1 MKLLFV
7 SLGCDKNLVDTEFML
22 GMLRDDGIE
31 ITNDET
37 EADIIIVNTCCF
49 INDAKEESVN
59 AILEMAE
66 YKKIGPLKALIVTG
80 CLAQRYKEEIK
91 TEIPEVDAILGTNSY
106 EDIVKAVH
114 EALGGTFYENFKTL
128 EGLPSIHTK
137 RSVTTGG
144 HFAYLKIAEGCNKRC
159 TYCIIPYIRGNYRSV
174 PMERLIKEAQE
185 LADSAQ
191 IEQVLADAGISGA
204 DIDELMAAKDAS
216 GALLGYVITVT
227 DHEGYGGDIQFSMG
241 ITNEGTLNGIS
252 LLSISETAGLGMRAG
267 EVLVPQFSDKNVSRF
282 TYTKTGATADS
293 EIDAISGATITTN
306 AVVNGVNAGLA
317 YFDKILK
324 GGSAQ

>member
-1 MKLLFV
+1 MKGMIKDALILFAIT
-7 SLGCDKNLVDTEFML
+7 LIAGLML
-22 GMLRDDGIE
+22 GVVND
-31 ITNDET
+31 ITKEPIAQQEQKAKN
-37 EADIIIVNTCCF
+37 EACQNV
-49 INDAKEESVN
+49 
-59 AILEMAE
+59 
-66 YKKIGPLKALIVTG
+66 
-80 CLAQRYKEEIK
+80 
-91 TEIPEVDAILGTNSY
+91 
-106 EDIVKAVH
+106 
-114 EALGGTFYENFKTL
+114 
-128 EGLPSIHTK
+128 
-137 RSVTTGG
+137 
-144 HFAYLKIAEGCNKRC
+144 FAAAD
-159 TYCIIPYIRGNYRSV
+159 SF
-174 PMERLIKEAQE
+174 EAQE

-191 IEQVLADAGISGA
+191 IEQVLTDAGISGA

-241 ITNEGTLNGIS
+241 ITNAGTLNGIS

-267 EVLVPQFSDKNVSRF
+267 EVLVPQFADKNVSRF

>member
-1 MKLLFV
+1 MKGMIKDALILFAIT
-7 SLGCDKNLVDTEFML
+7 LIAGLML
-22 GMLRDDGIE
+22 GVVND
-31 ITNDET
+31 ITKEPIAQQEQKAKN
-37 EADIIIVNTCCF
+37 EACQNV
-49 INDAKEESVN
+49 
-59 AILEMAE
+59 
-66 YKKIGPLKALIVTG
+66 
-80 CLAQRYKEEIK
+80 
-91 TEIPEVDAILGTNSY
+91 
-106 EDIVKAVH
+106 
-114 EALGGTFYENFKTL
+114 
-128 EGLPSIHTK
+128 
-137 RSVTTGG
+137 
-144 HFAYLKIAEGCNKRC
+144 FAAAD
-159 TYCIIPYIRGNYRSV
+159 SF
-174 PMERLIKEAQE
+174 EAQE
-185 LADSAQ
+185 LADSTQ
-191 IEQVLADAGISGA
+191 IEQVLTDAGISGA

-267 EVLVPQFSDKNVSRF
+267 EVLVPQFADKNVSKF

>member
-1 MKLLFV
+1 MKGMIKDALILFAIT
-7 SLGCDKNLVDTEFML
+7 LIAGLML
-22 GMLRDDGIE
+22 GVVND
-31 ITNDET
+31 ITKEPIAQQEQKAKN
-37 EADIIIVNTCCF
+37 EACQNV
-49 INDAKEESVN
+49 
-59 AILEMAE
+59 
-66 YKKIGPLKALIVTG
+66 
-80 CLAQRYKEEIK
+80 
-91 TEIPEVDAILGTNSY
+91 
-106 EDIVKAVH
+106 
-114 EALGGTFYENFKTL
+114 
-128 EGLPSIHTK
+128 
-137 RSVTTGG
+137 
-144 HFAYLKIAEGCNKRC
+144 FAAAD
-159 TYCIIPYIRGNYRSV
+159 SF
-174 PMERLIKEAQE
+174 EAQE

-252 LLSISETAGLGMRAG
+252 LLSISETEGLGMRAG

>member
-1 MKLLFV
+1 MKGMIKDALILFA
-7 SLGCDKNLVDTEFML
+7 STLIAGLML
-22 GMLRDDGIE
+22 GVVND
-31 ITNDET
+31 ITKEPIAQQEQKAKN
-37 EADIIIVNTCCF
+37 EACQNV
-49 INDAKEESVN
+49 
-59 AILEMAE
+59 
-66 YKKIGPLKALIVTG
+66 
-80 CLAQRYKEEIK
+80 
-91 TEIPEVDAILGTNSY
+91 
-106 EDIVKAVH
+106 
-114 EALGGTFYENFKTL
+114 
-128 EGLPSIHTK
+128 
-137 RSVTTGG
+137 
-144 HFAYLKIAEGCNKRC
+144 FAAAD
-159 TYCIIPYIRGNYRSV
+159 SF
-174 PMERLIKEAQE
+174 EAQE

-191 IEQVLADAGISGA
+191 IEQVLTDAGISGA

-227 DHEGYGGDIQFSMG
+227 DHEGYGGGIQFSMG

-267 EVLVPQFSDKNVSRF
+267 EVLVPQFADKNVSKF

>member
-1 MKLLFV
+1 MKGMIKDALILFAIT
-7 SLGCDKNLVDTEFML
+7 LIAGLML
-22 GMLRDDGIE
+22 GVVND
-31 ITNDET
+31 ITKEPIAQQEQKAKN
-37 EADIIIVNTCCF
+37 EACQNVF
-49 INDAKEESVN
+49 
-59 AILEMAE
+59 
-66 YKKIGPLKALIVTG
+66 
-80 CLAQRYKEEIK
+80 
-91 TEIPEVDAILGTNSY
+91 
-106 EDIVKAVH
+106 AV
-114 EALGGTFYENFKTL
+114 ADSF
-128 EGLPSIHTK
+128 
-137 RSVTTGG
+137 
-144 HFAYLKIAEGCNKRC
+144 
-159 TYCIIPYIRGNYRSV
+159 
-174 PMERLIKEAQE
+174 EAQE

-191 IEQVLADAGISGA
+191 IEQVLTDAGISGA

-267 EVLVPQFSDKNVSRF
+267 EVLVPQFADKNVLKF

>member
-1 MKLLFV
+1 MKGMIKDALILFAIT
-7 SLGCDKNLVDTEFML
+7 LIAGLML
-22 GMLRDDGIE
+22 GVVND
-31 ITNDET
+31 ITKEPIAQQEQKAKN
-37 EADIIIVNTCCF
+37 EACQNV
-49 INDAKEESVN
+49 
-59 AILEMAE
+59 
-66 YKKIGPLKALIVTG
+66 
-80 CLAQRYKEEIK
+80 
-91 TEIPEVDAILGTNSY
+91 
-106 EDIVKAVH
+106 
-114 EALGGTFYENFKTL
+114 
-128 EGLPSIHTK
+128 
-137 RSVTTGG
+137 
-144 HFAYLKIAEGCNKRC
+144 FAAAD
-159 TYCIIPYIRGNYRSV
+159 SF
-174 PMERLIKEAQE
+174 EAQE

-191 IEQVLADAGISGA
+191 IEQALTDAGISGA

-252 LLSISETAGLGMRAG
+252 LLSISDTAGLGMRAG
-267 EVLVPQFSDKNVSRF
+267 EVLVPQFADKNVSKF